1 MIRITRRVQHE
12 AQQPLATRLEKPLHY
27 VVLCPAQA
35 PCLEPPCVSPRAAM
49 RVPSS
54 RHACPLEPPCVS
66 PRAAMRVPSRHGAMP
81 RLSARLEA
89 SLGAGRTR
97 GAGRTKL
104 GGCAASYETILR
116 SLATGGPA
124 QPFSHIRRRLQ
135 YPPLLTILK

>member
-1 MIRITRRVQHE
+1 
-12 AQQPLATRLEKPLHY
+12 
-27 VVLCPAQA
+27 
-35 PCLEPPCVSPRAAM
+35 
-49 RVPSS
+49 
-54 RHACPLEPPCVS
+54 
-66 PRAAMRVPSRHGAMP
+66 MP